1 MKVKER
7 NLRDSERFRN
17 FNILRVD
24 EVIKRSRES
33 RKRLMETVIKLEKV
47 IDKRY
52 GGKEWKRYLNLVKE
66 KRK

>member
-17 FNILRVD
+17 FNILSID

-52 GGKEWKRYLNLVKE
+52 GGKE
-66 KRK
+66 